1 VPFLIGANHDEGTA
15 FGPRGINTTAEYV
28 DYLGE
33 YVTDNTS
40 LAILSALYPD
50 IPEIGIPGTFQ
61 GRPGADL
68 GLMYKRTSAVA
79 GDYSMH
85 APRRLTNQAWAA
97 HNVTSYSYVFNVLV
111 NGQPNTIGATHF
123 QEVVFVFDNTNGLGY
138 PQNGNPNPLGDEPQ
152 SYLELARLMTRM
164 WAGFISGGDPNLSG
178 GMCGFFCG
186 SLLVGKD
193 DADS

>member
-123 QEVVFVFDNTNGLGY
+123 QEVVFVFDNTNWLGY
-138 PQNGNPNPLGDEPQ
+138 PQNGNPNP
-152 SYLELARLMTRM
+152 
-164 WAGFISGGDPNLSG
+164 
-178 GMCGFFCG
+178 
-186 SLLVGKD
+186 
-193 DADS
+193 